1 MLGSG
6 RRRVTFIAGVALVVI
21 GFGLAAML
29 DSSVPALLGTL
40 GLVIAVLAVER
51 WPRNRGW

>member
-1 MLGSG
+1 MFGSG
-6 RRRVTFIAGVALVVI
+6 RRRVTFIAGLALVVI

>member
-6 RRRVTFIAGVALVVI
+6 RRRVTFIAGLALVVI

>member
-6 RRRVTFIAGVALVVI
+6 RRRVTLIAGLALVVI